1 VTPARPRRDL
11 VGAAIVLGAAACFA
25 TLGPLSEFAHRG
37 GVSSLTFVS
46 WRAVIGAACVGFVLV
61 TARGLGRATGS
72 VPLSRLAG
80 RDRAGVAAAA
90 VANAFL
96 NLSVFIAFQRV
107 GIVLTLL
114 VFYLY
119 PAWVALASVAWFG
132 ERLDRIRRAALVT
145 SLAGSVLVVAGAG
158 NLGRLDGLGIA
169 LAFVGG
175 IGQTFYVLAA
185 RHGYSGIPGAQAAV
199 LTMSGAA
206 AVYVL
211 LAFPFGGATT
221 LLEPMRELGGLW
233 PVLLAGII
241 GAALPTYLYITGV
254 RRLGPPTASILATFE
269 PVVGVALAAWLLGE
283 RPMLAQLAGGLLII
297 AAGIV
302 LQLRPHAETADHEA
316 V

>member
-1 VTPARPRRDL
+1 VTVARPRRDL
-11 VGAAIVLGAAACFA
+11 GGVLVVLTAAACFA

-37 GVSSLTFVS
+37 GVSSLTLVT
-46 WRAVIGAACVGFVLV
+46 WRAIIGAACVGSVLLAGRAV
-61 TARGLGRATGS
+61 GRATGTI
-72 VPLSRLAG
+72 PLGRLAG

-96 NLSVFIAFQRV
+96 NLSVFVAFQRA

-132 ERLDRIRRAALVT
+132 ERLDRIRWAALLL

-158 NLGRLDGLGIA
+158 NLGTLDGLGIA
-169 LAFVGG
+169 LAFIGS

-185 RHGYSGIPGAQAAV
+185 RHGYSGVPGAQAAV

-206 AVYVL
+206 LVYVL
-211 LAFPFGGATT
+211 LAAIFSGATT
-221 LLEPMRELGGLW
+221 LLEPMRELAGLW
-233 PVLLAGII
+233 PVLLAGIV
-241 GAALPTYLYITGV
+241 GAGAPTYLYITGV
-254 RRLGPPTASILATFE
+254 RRLGPSMASILATFE
-269 PVVGVALAAWLLGE
+269 PVVGVALAAWLLAQS
-283 RPMLAQLAGGLLII
+283 PTLAQLAGGMLII

-316 V
+316 L